1 MNPIYSPFPVRR
13 CLLVTLN
20 VVACVVCTLSAFAA
34 DLKDGD
40 IIFQISRSPQ
50 SLAIQKATGSKYSHM
65 GIVIYRNGFPQ
76 VFEAAG
82 KVSYTPLNEW
92 TKRGIGGKYVVK
104 RLRNA
109 DSMLNGEMLSK
120 LRRVAEELRGKPYDP
135 YFEWSDSRIYCS
147 ELVWKIYERSLGIEI
162 GRLQKLKEMNLMAPV
177 VRKAL
182 LKRYG
187 RKVPLNEKVISPGA
201 MFNSKLLVTVET
213 E

>member
-1 MNPIYSPFPVRR
+1 MVAPMILIRILTV
-13 CLLVTLN
+13 LLSLFCF
-20 VVACVVCTLSAFAA
+20 ACFSAFAA
-34 DLKDGD
+34 DLQDGD
-40 IIFQISRSPQ
+40 IIFQTSRSPQ

-82 KVSYTPLNEW
+82 KVGYTPLNEW
-92 TKRGIGGKYVVK
+92 IRRGVGGKYVVK

-147 ELVWKIYERSLGIEI
+147 ELVWKIYQRSLGIEI
-162 GRLQKLKEMNLMAPV
+162 GRLQKLKEMNLASPV